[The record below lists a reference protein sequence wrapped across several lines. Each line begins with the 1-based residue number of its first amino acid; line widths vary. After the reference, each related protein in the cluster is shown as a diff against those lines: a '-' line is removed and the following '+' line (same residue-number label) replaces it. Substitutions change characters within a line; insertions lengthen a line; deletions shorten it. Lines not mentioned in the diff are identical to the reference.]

1 MIHVEIRINQRC
13 LPKFD
18 HFDSHDQTKVR
29 VVLPS
34 AYEIGIRLLYKMIN
48 VRISSTNW
56 RAEVSKEY
64 TQLTFVARNVAV
76 KVPILLGEEPLL

>member
-1 MIHVEIRINQRC
+1 
-13 LPKFD
+13 
-18 HFDSHDQTKVR
+18 
-29 VVLPS
+29 
-34 AYEIGIRLLYKMIN
+34 MIN